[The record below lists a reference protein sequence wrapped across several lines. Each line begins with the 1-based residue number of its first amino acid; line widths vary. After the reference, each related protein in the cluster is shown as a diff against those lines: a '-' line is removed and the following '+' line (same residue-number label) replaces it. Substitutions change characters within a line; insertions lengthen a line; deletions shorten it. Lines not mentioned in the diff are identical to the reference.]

1 MDAML
6 FSPVSP
12 RKQPDWALPED
23 FELGP
28 GRPVTSRLV
37 LTEPG
42 WSLYTF
48 DRRTGSAWFVDLPPE
63 VDLSQAAFV
72 YAEQKAQARRVL
84 QVPFD
89 ALEELAEGIPPPEQ
103 VIFIFSIGRCGSTLM
118 SRALNAVPGVW
129 SLSEPDIYTRLAS
142 DSLFSTAPT
151 GYTDEEVMRLVRAGT
166 RLLFR
171 PPPGREVRVLA
182 VKFRSQASIQA
193 EVFHRGMPEASCVFL
208 YREALSWANS
218 FYRMM
223 RKYGIPPVLTGDR
236 RTFCWGV
243 VAPGQDPARIK
254 DLLDLEAE
262 EVPLEDALAPGW
274 AFNMEDYLQHLQA
287 GVPYLALRYDELTAN
302 PQGSLE
308 RLFRHCR
315 LPLQAVEPALAAFE
329 QDSQAGTWNAR
340 DVQVESLS
348 EAQIAKLADLLAR
361 DPSGLKPDLRLPD
374 VDREE
379 GESQPERSHA

>member
-6 FSPVSP
+6 FESVSP

-28 GRPVTSRLV
+28 GQPVTSRLV
-37 LTEPG
+37 VEQPG

-48 DRRTGSAWFVDLPPE
+48 NRRDGSAWFVDRPPE
-63 VDLSQAAFV
+63 VDLSQAPFV
-72 YAEQKAQARRVL
+72 YAEQKARARRAL

-89 ALEELAEGIPPPEQ
+89 VLEELAEGITPPEQ
-103 VIFIFSIGRCGSTLM
+103 VILLFNIGRCGSTLV
-118 SRALNAVPGVW
+118 SRALNAVPSVW

-142 DSLFSTAPT
+142 DSIFSTKPA
-151 GYTDEEVMRLVRAGT
+151 GYTDQEVMRLVRAGT

-171 PPPGREVRVLA
+171 PPPGREARVLA
-182 VKFRSQASIQA
+182 VKFRSQASVQA
-193 EVFHRGMPEASCVFL
+193 ELFHRGMPEASCVFL

-223 RKYGIPPVLTGDR
+223 RKYGVPPVLTGDM
-236 RTFCWGV
+236 RTFCWSV
-243 VAPGQDPARIK
+243 MAPGQDPARIK
-254 DLLDLEAE
+254 DLIDLEAE

-274 AFNMEDYLQHLQA
+274 AFNMEDYLRHLRA
-287 GVPYLALRYDELTAN
+287 GVPYLALRYDDLTAD

-315 LPLQAVEPALAAFE
+315 LPLEAVGPALAAFE

-340 DVQVESLS
+340 SVQVESLS
-348 EAQIAKLADLLAR
+348 EAQIAKLAGFLAR
-361 DPSGLKPDLRLPD
+361 DPSGLSHDLRLPD
-374 VDREE
+374 VDQKEL
-379 GESQPERSHA
+379 ESRSERSHA